1 MPDFHQAFQIR
12 KPFRP
17 FYGLLRLPAVSA
29 FASFRYSDTEGETT
43 VEFVRRYFGGDFV
56 AGLIKPET
64 DYIAFWAYSQPQGVP
79 DAVVTDDNG
88 HRIYIYEV
96 E

>member
-1 MPDFHQAFQIR
+1 MKAINIIKHIETQ
-12 KPFRP
+12 
-17 FYGLLRLPAVSA
+17 GLNNGQYTT
-29 FASFRYSDTEGETT
+29 FRYNDPEEETP
-43 VEFVRRYFGGDFV
+43 VEFVSRYFGGDFV

-79 DAVVTDDNG
+79 DAVVTDNYNG
-88 HRIYIYEV
+88 KIYIYEI

>member
-1 MPDFHQAFQIR
+1 MKAINIIKHIETQ
-12 KPFRP
+12 
-17 FYGLLRLPAVSA
+17 GLNNGQYTT
-29 FASFRYSDTEGETT
+29 FRYNDTEETPA
-43 VEFVRRYFGGDFV
+43 EFVSRYFGGDFV

-79 DAVVTDDNG
+79 DAVVTDNYNG
-88 HRIYIYEV
+88 KIYIYEV